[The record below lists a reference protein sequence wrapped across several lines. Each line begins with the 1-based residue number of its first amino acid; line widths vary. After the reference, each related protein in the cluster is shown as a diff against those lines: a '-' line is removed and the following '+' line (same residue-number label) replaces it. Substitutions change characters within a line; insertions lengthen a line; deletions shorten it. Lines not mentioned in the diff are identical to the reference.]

1 MATVTGIEIGPD
13 SCVLV
18 AVRPRRGGPIEVRSF
33 EAVERAAWPSH
44 DTAVAAALASIRRAR
59 KLPRTARVVAWSLP
73 DGAGLK
79 EPLAVAALRPL
90 TEAGFRVETVLSPV
104 QALARLAASRP
115 RDGATAWLALNVYGA
130 AIAIVRGR
138 ELLFERTFGWTYDA
152 NLNGNRAQ
160 LLQRYSLV
168 AQLAPELRRGL
179 SDVRLF
185 HGVSVA
191 TVITCG
197 DLPELR
203 SLTMPLIEELDLE
216 VETLDST
223 DGLEPVGQARLDR
236 FAESA
241 PALRLACAAATTA
254 PVARG
259 LFAGQGVRAAAAA
272 AIVAAV
278 VLGALA
284 LRNDGSQEAPAAP
297 AAATR
302 SRGGRTVPAPAP
314 GASSAPV
321 ASRPSAP
328 VPSVPAPTAPAATAT
343 VGHPS
348 LPASGLPPAAA
359 TSPAPPP
366 ASTAAARPSL
376 PVNTPPTA
384 PAGGQAPSSA
394 PVSRPT
400 LPPPASS
407 AAAPS
412 PGPRSTLPSTGP
424 LSAPVKPPP
433 PLPSSSSAALPLPG
447 ARSTPP
453 PAGPPT
459 APGKTPAPPPSSSSA
474 ALPLPGARSTPPPA
488 GPRSAPV
495 KPPPPSSSSA
505 GAPAASARPSL
516 PAAGGPVSTPPAP
529 QVASDSKPGAPTG
542 GSNPAALHGAG
553 RARTDQPLKDPL
565 PVLDSVLIDQDRRLA
580 IVDGGVAAVGDR
592 VASRVLIAVNRDG
605 IVLREPSG
613 LEVRVPLRLSV
624 GRPN

>member
-33 EAVERAAWPSH
+33 QAIERAGWPSH

-115 RDGATAWLALNVYGA
+115 RDGATAWMALNVYGA
-130 AIAIVRGR
+130 AIAIVRGS

-223 DGLEPVGQARLDR
+223 DGLEAVGQARLDR

-259 LFAGQGVRAAAAA
+259 LLAGQGVRAAAAA
-272 AIVAAV
+272 AIIAAV

-284 LRNDGSQEAPAAP
+284 LRNGGSQEPPAAP

-302 SRGGRTVPAPAP
+302 SPAGRTAPAPAP
-314 GASSAPV
+314 GASSAPA
-321 ASRPSAP
+321 ASGPSAP
-328 VPSVPAPTAPAATAT
+328 VPSVPAPAAPAASAT
-343 VGHPS
+343 VGRPS
-348 LPASGLPPAAA
+348 LPASGLPPASA

-366 ASTAAARPSL
+366 SSTAAARPSL

-384 PAGGQAPSSA
+384 PAGGQASSIA
-394 PVSRPT
+394 PVRT
-400 LPPPASS
+400 
-407 AAAPS
+407 
-412 PGPRSTLPSTGP
+412 
-424 LSAPVKPPP
+424 PP
-433 PLPSSSSAALPLPG
+433 PLPSSSSAAAATPGPRATLPSSGPLSAPVKTPSPLPSSSSAAAAPAG

-453 PAGPPT
+453 PAGPP
-459 APGKTPAPPPSSSSA
+459 
-474 ALPLPGARSTPPPA
+474 
-488 GPRSAPV
+488 SAPV
-495 KPPPPSSSSA
+495 KTPPPSSSSA
-505 GAPAASARPSL
+505 GAPTASARPSL
-516 PAAGGPVSTPPAP
+516 PAAGGPVSSAPALR
-529 QVASDSKPGAPTG
+529 VASDSKPGAPTG
-542 GSNPAALHGAG
+542 GSNPAALPGAG

-592 VASRVLIAVNRDG
+592 VGSRVLIAVNRDG